1 MHVCYTDRC
10 IYSQGVHRTYQRALE
25 RGFGGVGGRFNLYL
39 EYDLEVELILNF
51 FKRLLPTPESHRHAT
66 KHLLS
71 TQGSTRAWGRVQLRP
86 QDSQR
91 RQTHVSC
98 RAT

>member
-10 IYSQGVHRTYQRALE
+10 IYSQGVDRTYQRALE

-51 FKRLLPTPESHRHAT
+51 LNAYY
-66 KHLLS
+66 
-71 TQGSTRAWGRVQLRP
+71 RP
-86 QDSQR
+86 P
-91 RQTHVSC
+91 
-98 RAT
+98 RATATQPSTCCPLRGRPERGGECS